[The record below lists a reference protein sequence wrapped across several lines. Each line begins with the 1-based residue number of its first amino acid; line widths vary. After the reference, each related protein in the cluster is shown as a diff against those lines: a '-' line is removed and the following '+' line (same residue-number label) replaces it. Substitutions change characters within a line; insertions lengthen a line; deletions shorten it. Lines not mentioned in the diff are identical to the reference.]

1 MLILMDSL
9 CCFCRLSE
17 HSLICLVENDATWIG
32 NIFTEFEVY
41 TAFSSEPELDNG
53 RTAVI
58 SLEITRWRDVFY
70 ACHK

>member
-1 MLILMDSL
+1 
-9 CCFCRLSE
+9 
-17 HSLICLVENDATWIG
+17 VENDATWIG